1 VGLTVALAK
10 GRLADKAMDLFV
22 RAGVTCPAMKE
33 TMDETSRRL
42 VFSSEETDLSFFM
55 AKAPDVPTYVDYG
68 AADVGVAGKDT
79 LLEEGRHLY
88 EVLDLKFGVC
98 RMVVAGHEKTRDRLR
113 RGNNLRVATKYPRIA
128 LDYFSRRKQQTV
140 EIIKLNGS
148 VELAPIIGLA
158 DVIVDIVESG
168 VTLAENGLNVLE
180 EITPLSARMVVNR
193 ASMKT
198 RRAPVTEL
206 ITKLKEALIQDT
218 SILEDT
224 SCSAEPR

>member
-1 VGLTVALAK
+1 MGLTVALAK
-10 GRLADKAMDLFV
+10 GRLADKTLDLFA
-22 RAGVTCPAMKE
+22 RAGAVCPE
-33 TMDETSRRL
+33 TREIMGETSRRL
-42 VFSSEETDLSFFM
+42 VFASEGTGLSFFM

-68 AADVGVAGKDT
+68 AADVGVTGKDT
-79 LLEEGRHLY
+79 LLEGGRNLY

-98 RMVVAGHEKTRDRLR
+98 RMVVAGYEETRDRLR
-113 RGNNLRVATKYPRIA
+113 HGNNLRVATKYPRIA

-140 EIIKLNGS
+140 EIVKLNGS

-168 VTLAENGLNVLE
+168 VTLAENGLSVLE

-198 RRAPVTEL
+198 RRSRVAEL
-206 ITKLKEALIQDT
+206 ITQLKNALVSEGAFPKEADR
-218 SILEDT
+218 E
-224 SCSAEPR
+224 R